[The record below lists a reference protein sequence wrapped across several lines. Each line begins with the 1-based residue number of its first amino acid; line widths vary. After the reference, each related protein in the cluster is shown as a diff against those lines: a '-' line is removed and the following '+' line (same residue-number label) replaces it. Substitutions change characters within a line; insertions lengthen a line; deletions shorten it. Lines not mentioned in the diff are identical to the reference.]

1 MDAAILILTYIIVT
15 AIVQGLG
22 FLLSEIVDYEYPTAG
37 LMTFLILFLGAFFA
51 AWPIAVRIA
60 DRLIT
65 KRGKTEVPSES

>member
-1 MDAAILILTYIIVT
+1 MDAAILIVTYIIVT

-22 FLLSEIVDYEYPTAG
+22 FLVSEIVDYEYPTAG

-60 DRLIT
+60 DRLIS
-65 KRGKTEVPSES
+65 KRGKAEVPSET

>member
-51 AWPIAVRIA
+51 AWPSAVRIA
-60 DRLIT
+60 DRLIS
-65 KRGKTEVPSES
+65 KRGKAEVPSES